1 MTSRFCTFGKKDTRE
16 KQAKNKQT
24 NNNNIKNGMFKIPD
38 TDMKTQPTNKK
49 HGLKHDKSA
58 QDARTRGRVWY
69 YPDTVSAANAL
80 SPKSIGKNG
89 V

>member
-1 MTSRFCTFGKKDTRE
+1 MAKRTRGGN
-16 KQAKNKQT
+16 KQKTNKQT
-24 NNNNIKNGMFKIPD
+24 NNNIKNGMFKIPD

-80 SPKSIGKNG
+80 SPKRIGKNG